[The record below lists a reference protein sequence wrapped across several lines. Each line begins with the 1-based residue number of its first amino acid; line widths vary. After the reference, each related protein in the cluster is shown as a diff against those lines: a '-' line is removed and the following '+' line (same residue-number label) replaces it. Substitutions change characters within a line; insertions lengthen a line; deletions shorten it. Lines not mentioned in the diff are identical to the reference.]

1 MTMTMKKQMQMT
13 RNMKT
18 TVMTTMPMIGDTE
31 RADNDDDIHDDG
43 TMLTKSDNDDGGD
56 DDDADDRRCR
66 AI

>member
-1 MTMTMKKQMQMT
+1 MTMTMGRQMRMT
-13 RNMKT
+13 MHMKT

-31 RADNDDDIHDDG
+31 RADNDDDRHDDD